1 MLLMIIGIPK
11 EIKDNEYR
19 VALIPSGAGIFVK
32 AGHKVIIQK
41 SAGIGSGFTDNEYKD
56 IGAELVDDAKNV
68 YDKSELI
75 VKVKEPLSAEYPL
88 IKENHIIFTFLHLSA
103 DKELI
108 NALIKTKAV
117 FIAYETVELEDGSLP
132 ILTPMSEVA
141 GRLSVLIGAQYLMK
155 PAGSMGILLGAVP
168 GVKRGK
174 VTILGAGTVGLNA
187 AKIAVGIG
195 AEVTIINR
203 GIDKLRIIDNIF
215 GSRIETLA
223 SNPYNI
229 ERSVIESDL
238 VIGAVLIKG
247 AKAPV
252 LITKEMVKKM
262 KKGSVIV
269 DVSIDQGGC
278 VETMRPTTHS
288 NPVYDVDGVIHYG
301 VTNIPGVV
309 PRTSTFALTNATFP
323 YIKKIAD
330 NGLKILKD
338 DSALAK
344 GVNISKGKISYPA
357 VAETL
362 KSEREKP
369 SADSIMI

>member
-19 VALIPSGAGIFVK
+19 VALIPSGAGLLVK
-32 AGHKVIIQK
+32 SGHKVIIQK

-56 IGAELVDDAKNV
+56 IGAEIADDAKNV

-108 NALIKTKAV
+108 NALVKTKAV

-141 GRLSVLIGAQYLMK
+141 GRLSMLIGAQYLMK

-174 VTILGAGTVGLNA
+174 VTILGAGIVGLNA

-229 ERSVIESDL
+229 EKSVIESDL

-252 LITKEMVKKM
+252 LVAKEMVKKM

-330 NGLKILKD
+330 NGSEILKE

-344 GVNISKGKISYPA
+344 GVNISKGKITYPA
-357 VAETL
+357 VTEAL
-362 KSEREKP
+362 KK
-369 SADSIMI
+369 

>member
-1 MLLMIIGIPK
+1 MIIGIPK

-19 VALIPSGAGIFVK
+19 VALIPSGADILVRS
-32 AGHKVIIQK
+32 GHKVIIQK
-41 SAGIGSGFTDNEYKD
+41 SAGIGSGFTDEEYKE
-56 IGAELVDDAKNV
+56 IGAEIVDDAKKV

-75 VKVKEPLSAEYPL
+75 AKVKEPLSSEFSL

-155 PAGSMGILLGAVP
+155 PAGSMGRLLGGVP

-174 VTILGAGTVGLNA
+174 VTIIGAGTVGLNA

-215 GSRIETLA
+215 GGRIETLA

-229 ERSVIESDL
+229 EKSVIESDL

-252 LITKEMVKKM
+252 LVAKEMVKKM
-262 KKGSVIV
+262 RKGSVIV
-269 DVSIDQGGC
+269 DISIDQGGC

-288 NPVYDVDGVIHYG
+288 NPVYDVYGVIHYG
-301 VTNIPGVV
+301 VTNIPGAV
-309 PRTSTFALTNATFP
+309 PRTATFALTNAALP
-323 YIKKIAD
+323 YIKKLAD
-330 NGLKILKD
+330 KGLNIIKE

-344 GVNISKGKISYPA
+344 GVNISKGKISFR
-357 VAETL
+357 L
-362 KSEREKP
+362 SCQG
-369 SADSIMI
+369 I

>member
-1 MLLMIIGIPK
+1 MIIGIPK

-19 VALIPSGAGIFVK
+19 VALIPSGADILVK

-41 SAGIGSGFTDNEYKD
+41 SAGIGSGFTDEEYKD
-56 IGAELVDDAKNV
+56 IGAEIVDSAKEV
-68 YDKSELI
+68 YDKAELI
-75 VKVKEPLSAEYPL
+75 VKVKETLLAEYSL

-117 FIAYETVELEDGSLP
+117 FIAYETVELKDGSLP

-155 PAGSMGILLGAVP
+155 PAGGMGRLLGGVP

-174 VTILGAGTVGLNA
+174 ITIIGAGTVGMNA

-195 AEVTIINR
+195 ADVTIINR

-229 ERSVIESDL
+229 EKSVIESDL

-252 LITKEMVKKM
+252 LVTKEMVKKM

-278 VETMRPTTHS
+278 VETMRTTTHS

-309 PRTSTFALTNATFP
+309 PRTSTFALTNATLP
-323 YIKKIAD
+323 YIKKLAD
-330 NGLKILKD
+330 TGLKIIKE

-344 GVNISKGKISYPA
+344 GVNISEGKITYPA
-357 VAETL
+357 VAEAL
-362 KSEREKP
+362 KN
-369 SADSIMI
+369 

>member
-1 MLLMIIGIPK
+1 MVIGIPK

-19 VALIPSGAGIFVK
+19 VALIPSGADILVK
-32 AGHKVIIQK
+32 AGHKVVIQK
-41 SAGIGSGFTDNEYKD
+41 SAGIGSGFTDEEYKS
-56 IGAELVDDAKNV
+56 IGAEIVENAKEV
-68 YDKSELI
+68 YDKAELI
-75 VKVKEPLSAEYPL
+75 VKVKEPLSAEYSL

-103 DKELI
+103 DKKLI

-132 ILTPMSEVA
+132 LLTPMSEVA

-155 PAGSMGILLGAVP
+155 PAGSKGRLLGGVP

-174 VTILGAGTVGLNA
+174 ITIIGAGTVGLNA
-187 AKIAVGIG
+187 AKIALGIG

-215 GSRIETLA
+215 GGRVETLA

-229 ERSVIESDL
+229 EKSVIESDL

-247 AKAPV
+247 TKAPV
-252 LITKEMVKKM
+252 LVAKEMVKKM

-278 VETMRPTTHS
+278 VETIKPTTHS
-288 NPVYDVDGVIHYG
+288 HPIYEVDGVIHYG
-301 VTNIPGVV
+301 VTNIPGTV
-309 PRTSTFALTNATFP
+309 PRTSTFALTNTTFP

-330 NGLKILKD
+330 NGLKILKE

-344 GVNISKGKISYPA
+344 GVNISKGKITYPA
-357 VAETL
+357 VAEAL
-362 KSEREKP
+362 KN
-369 SADSIMI
+369 

>member
-1 MLLMIIGIPK
+1 MIIGIPK

-19 VALIPSGAGIFVK
+19 VALIPSGADILVRS
-32 AGHKVIIQK
+32 GHKVIIQK
-41 SAGIGSGFTDNEYKD
+41 SAGIGSGFTDEEYKE
-56 IGAELVDDAKNV
+56 IGAEIVDDAKEV
-68 YDKSELI
+68 YDKADLI
-75 VKVKEPLSAEYPL
+75 AKVKEPLSSEFSL

-155 PAGSMGILLGAVP
+155 PAGSMGRLLGGVP

-174 VTILGAGTVGLNA
+174 VTIIGAGTVGLNA

-215 GSRIETLA
+215 GGRIETLA

-229 ERSVIESDL
+229 EKSVIESDL

-252 LITKEMVKKM
+252 LVAKEMVKKM
-262 KKGSVIV
+262 RKGSVIV
-269 DVSIDQGGC
+269 DISIDQGGC

-288 NPVYDVDGVIHYG
+288 NPVYDVYGVIHYG
-301 VTNIPGVV
+301 VTNIPGAV
-309 PRTSTFALTNATFP
+309 PRTATFALTNAALP
-323 YIKKIAD
+323 YIKKLAD
-330 NGLKILKD
+330 KGLNIIKE

-344 GVNISKGKISYPA
+344 GVNISKGKITYPA
-357 VAETL
+357 IAESL
-362 KSEREKP
+362 K
-369 SADSIMI
+369 D

>member
-1 MLLMIIGIPK
+1 MIIGIPK

-19 VALIPSGAGIFVK
+19 VALIPSGAGLLVK
-32 AGHKVIIQK
+32 SGHKVIIQK
-41 SAGIGSGFTDNEYKD
+41 SAGIGSGFTDNEYKE
-56 IGAELVDDAKNV
+56 IGAEIVDDAKKV

-252 LITKEMVKKM
+252 LITKEMLKKM

-278 VETMRPTTHS
+278 VETMRSTTHS

-309 PRTSTFALTNATFP
+309 PRTSTFALTNATLP

-330 NGLKILKD
+330 NGLKILKE
-338 DSALAK
+338 DSALTK
-344 GVNISKGKISYPA
+344 GVNISKGKITYPA
-357 VAETL
+357 VAEAL
-362 KSEREKP
+362 KK
-369 SADSIMI
+369 